1 MIGAYLISV
10 SSWRRPKS
18 ERPVPVIA
26 FPAVLGLILLLVRRQ
41 VILVS
46 ALATLASLL
55 LALLAWFLPDREQLT
70 LGPWTFPFENSLTL
84 LGRTFTRTQEIR
96 RWR

>member
-1 MIGAYLISV
+1 V
-10 SSWRRPKS
+10 SAPFLW
-18 ERPVPVIA
+18 IA

-70 LGPWTFPFENSLTL
+70 QGPWTFLENSLTL
-84 LGRTFTRTQEIR
+84 LGRTFTGRRRPR